1 VDQKEQ
7 IFNGR
12 SNFFLENKNAIS
24 KFINTERQYIDQEL
38 EKINCNLNGSQD
50 ERINKKMERRKK
62 IEELFTRKTPA
73 YENCSILAPDGMLL
87 W

>member
-1 VDQKEQ
+1 MNQD
-7 IFNGR
+7 
-12 SNFFLENKNAIS
+12 
-24 KFINTERQYIDQEL
+24 L
-38 EKINCNLNGSQD
+38 EKLNFSINNSFD
-50 ERINKKMERRKK
+50 DRINKKFERRKK